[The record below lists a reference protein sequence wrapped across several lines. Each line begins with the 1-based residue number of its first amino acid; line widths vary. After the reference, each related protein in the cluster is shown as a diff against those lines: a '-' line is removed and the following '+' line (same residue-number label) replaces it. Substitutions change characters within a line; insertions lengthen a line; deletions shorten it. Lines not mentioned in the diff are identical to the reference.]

1 MKKIATIVVF
11 LVLSTF
17 LIKVKAQST
26 YGQNC
31 ADLFFSEYV
40 EPGVGFSANKVI
52 EIYNPKTTAVNL
64 GNYTL
69 GIVMR
74 AAATVGC
81 GTVSTLALPASVNL
95 LPGDVYVISF
105 NGTGGLSPTV
115 VAARDTTWSGL
126 NFNGNDALYLLNTL
140 NGDTLDIFGELCN
153 NPGNQWQ
160 INTLLTNNNT
170 KDVTLV
176 RNPNIYHG
184 EKDWMGKGMYEWTA
198 YPMNTFTM
206 LGSHT
211 TFPCGT
217 PIPPTVFFDST
228 YAVFNENSGTVNI
241 PMHVIFANSDTT
253 KVDVVLQV
261 GNGTAT
267 NGTDYNFV
275 TQTVVIPP
283 FWNGLIDPDTLQ
295 IIDDLIIEPTED
307 LYVELT
313 NPQNAQIQAIAQDTM
328 RIDILDNDVVP
339 TNSIQFLAPV
349 NNSILEQAITLQ
361 IPVVL
366 NASAAGPYTADVSL
380 ITGTT
385 TATAVID
392 YNFTTTTLTFL
403 NAQDTQYVSLDIYDE
418 CVCELLESI
427 QLLVSNPS
435 PGVIIG
441 IDSIYTLD
449 ILPNDA
455 PPSVSFGAASYTY
468 NEGQLGQIIPIN
480 LSAAHCDTMY
490 VTIAMNPSSN
500 YVSGSASWD
509 FSGQANGTTSIVLVI
524 PPGQTSASI
533 SLDLYSNSSLN
544 TSGIPQ
550 TFTLDAS
557 WANCQAVSGISSTS
571 TTVTVNDMN
580 PTPSFSINL
589 ANWSIAEG
597 GGSIQIPVNFTND
610 YGLGG
615 TVSVMSM
622 DISTTLGLDY
632 TFPGAVLN
640 FGATDTQLFVTIPIL
655 QDLLFEGT
663 ESFSLMLY
671 GAGAYTQ
678 INSALSSTQVDILD
692 DDVYTGPTV
701 SVNFAQPT
709 YVMYNEMNAALTIP
723 VVATGST
730 PVFPLTVNVNLDM
743 MNTTATNGA
752 DFIMTNPQTLT
763 FASANDTQY
772 VQFSLLDDCIPEF
785 LESVVLTM
793 SNPVN
798 VMIGQDS
805 IYYIDIMQ
813 NDPTPSVSFSSN
825 STQSIGEAGGML
837 QVPVFLSNVHCDTVT
852 VSYTLA
858 GTATMMADYSISAPI
873 GTVTFY
879 PGDTVK
885 YITVSIVDDA
895 LVEPTENIVFALS
908 NPIGATIGGFQTDVV
923 SIIDNDVVAP
933 TVYFG
938 VTANTYIES
947 AGTVTVPVMIQNSS
961 ATTVS
966 VTATLTSGTATIGSD
981 VTGTVSQTITFLP
994 NSTTPQNV
1002 TFSIFDD
1009 AIVEGTEN
1017 FTIVL
1022 SNAVNATIGAAS
1034 TFTGTITDNDNGGLQ
1049 TIAQFAS
1056 SANTV
1061 KEGQTLVLNVPVYV
1075 SNPTA
1080 SPVSVSFTVSPGTC
1094 LAGSDY
1100 VVITASPL
1108 IIPAFNTV
1116 NNIQVNI
1123 IDDNIFE
1130 TPEVFTITLNSAQ
1143 NANLGSQTTM
1153 QVTVLDNDFA
1163 TGVDAVKLN
1172 TVRVYPSPIENGGVL
1187 TVERESSSLAK
1198 FQLLNLMGQVV
1209 LQQELTGA
1217 KEQIRLGDLSGGT
1230 YVYRLFENGQA
1241 KGNGQIVI
1249 EK

>member
-11 LVLSTF
+11 LILSTF
-17 LIKVKAQST
+17 LIKARAQST
-26 YGQNC
+26 YGLPC
-31 ADLFFSEYV
+31 TDLFFSEYV
-40 EPGVGFSANKVI
+40 EPGVGYGGSKVI
-52 EIYNPKTTAVNL
+52 EIYNPSPAPINLAGYLVGIISNGNCAGGSTFLLPPVNL
-64 GNYTL
+64 
-69 GIVMR
+69 
-74 AAATVGC
+74 
-81 GTVSTLALPASVNL
+81 S
-95 LPGDVYVISF
+95 PGDVYVIN
-105 NGTGGLSPTV
+105 NGGASGVDPAI
-115 VAARDTTWSGL
+115 VAVRDTTWASL
-126 NFNGNDALYLLNTL
+126 NFNGNDALYLLNTI
-140 NGDTLDIFGELCN
+140 NGDTLDIFGEMCS
-153 NPGNQWQ
+153 NPGSSWQ
-160 INTLLTNNNT
+160 INTPLTNNFSVNR
-170 KDVTLV
+170 TLV
-176 RNPNIYHG
+176 RNPNIYNG
-184 EKDWMGKGMYEWTA
+184 EKNWMLKGMYEWTA

-206 LGSHT
+206 LGSHVA
-211 TFPCGT
+211 FPCGT

-261 GNGTAT
+261 GSGSAT
-267 NGTDYNFV
+267 SGADYNFV

-283 FWNGLIDPDTLQ
+283 YWNGLIDPDTLQ

-313 NPQNAQIQAIAQDTM
+313 NPQNAQILAVAQDTM

-339 TNSIQFLAPV
+339 SNSIQFLAPV

-380 ITGTT
+380 IATNT
-385 TATAVID
+385 TATAGID
-392 YNFTTTTLTFL
+392 YSFTNTTLTFL

-441 IDSIYTLD
+441 IDSIYSLD

-455 PPSVSFGAASYTY
+455 PPSVSFGASTYTY
-468 NEGQLGQIIPIN
+468 NEGQLGQIIPLN

-490 VTIAMNPSSN
+490 VTVNVTPASN
-500 YVSGSASWD
+500 YQPGSLTWD
-509 FSGQANGTTSIVLVI
+509 FNGYTNGTNSIVVVI
-524 PPGQTSASI
+524 PPGQTSTSI
-533 SLDLYSNSSLN
+533 TLDIYSNSTLN
-544 TSGIPQ
+544 MSGIPQ
-550 TFTLDAS
+550 TFTLDAT
-557 WANCQAVSGISSTS
+557 WANCQAVAGLSTTS
-571 TTVTVNDMN
+571 TNITVNDMN
-580 PTPSFSINL
+580 PVPSFSFNT

-597 GGSIQIPVNFTND
+597 GGAIQIPVNFTND

-632 TFPGAVLN
+632 TFPGAILN
-640 FGATDTQLFVTIPIL
+640 FGATDTQLFVTIPII
-655 QDLLFEGT
+655 QDLIFEGT
-663 ESFSLMLY
+663 ESFALMLY
-671 GAGAYTQ
+671 AAGPYTQ
-678 INSALSSTQVDILD
+678 INSSLTNTQVDILD
-692 DDVYTGPTV
+692 DDVYVGPTV
-701 SVNFAQPT
+701 SVNFEQPT
-709 YVMYNEMNAALTIP
+709 YVMYAEMNAALTIP
-723 VVATGST
+723 VIASGST
-730 PVFPLTVNVNLDM
+730 PVFPMTVTVNLDM

-772 VQFSLLDDCIPEF
+772 VQFSLLDDCVPEF
-785 LESVVLTM
+785 LESIVLTM

-798 VMIGQDS
+798 VLIGQDS
-805 IYYIDIMQ
+805 IYYIDIVQ

-825 STQSIGEAGGML
+825 PTQTIGEAGGML

-858 GTATMMADYSISAPI
+858 GTATMMSDYSISAPL

-895 LVEPTENIVFALS
+895 LVESTESIVFVLV
-908 NPIGATIGGFQTDVV
+908 NPVGATMGSFQTDAV
-923 SIIDNDVVAP
+923 SIIDNDVLAP

-938 VTANTYIES
+938 TTSNTYIES

-981 VTGTVSQTITFLP
+981 VTGTVSQTIIFLP

-1022 SNAVNATIGAAS
+1022 SNAVSATIGAAS

-1049 TIAQFAS
+1049 AVAQFAS
-1056 SANTV
+1056 TANTV
-1061 KEGQTLVLNVPVYV
+1061 KEGQTLVLNAPVYV

-1080 SPVSVSFTVSPGTC
+1080 SPVSVSFTVTAGTC

-1116 NNIQVNI
+1116 NNIQINI
-1123 IDDNIFE
+1123 VDDNLFE

-1143 NANLGSQTTM
+1143 NAILGSQTTM

-1163 TGVDAVKLN
+1163 TGVETVNSND
-1172 TVRVYPSPIENGGVL
+1172 VRVYPSPVESNGVL
-1187 TVERESSSLAK
+1187 TVQREQSSIAK

-1209 LQQELTGA
+1209 LQQDLVSN
-1217 KEQIRLGDLSGGT
+1217 KVQVLLGDLSAGT
-1230 YVYRLFENGQA
+1230 YVYRIIENGLL
-1241 KGNGQIVI
+1241 KGNGQVVI